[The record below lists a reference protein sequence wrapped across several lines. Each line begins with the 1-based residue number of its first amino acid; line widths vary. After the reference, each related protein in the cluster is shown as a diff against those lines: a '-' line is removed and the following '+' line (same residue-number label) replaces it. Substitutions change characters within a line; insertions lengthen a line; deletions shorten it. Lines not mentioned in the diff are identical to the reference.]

1 MDGSLFSTSEGGV
14 EPWERN
20 GGFLLYL
27 AAMFY
32 VFLGFEI
39 ICDEFM
45 VPALNLF
52 CERLGM
58 TDDFAGAT
66 LMGLGSCAPDVFSGV
81 FGLLVLKTDVGA
93 GTIVGSLLF
102 NHLAIL
108 GGVCLAV
115 PPFKVHVVSFVRE
128 TLFYTIS
135 LALLLGSL
143 WDHKVTV
150 WESTA
155 LLGTYVVFCVVCGF
169 TTRISAFLARLHTR
183 FLSRL
188 QQQEDRD
195 ARQPLLVNDEPGAT
209 ITVESAAAVAAED
222 EDKKAQAAAAAVA
235 QAETQSP
242 DARDPENKYGSLP
255 QLPTATA
262 DSASAA
268 TATASTSK
276 KPEETK
282 EAEKANVRRLK
293 EMSSRLFQTVCEEGA
308 AQGREL
314 PTGKALGLSYG
325 DVHMHGFLE
334 KKSEWYTKIRVSSR
348 QWQKRWFVLDEG
360 LWYCRNPL
368 FPDVNRR
375 VLPLWAAYRV
385 DHCDPHDPRVFALFV
400 PGGTRITL
408 RAGTPARAEEWIS
421 CISRRISLQ
430 RESCPDLVREDGV
443 VGIGTEEFD
452 DEVVSLWT
460 PPATLLRKVLWV
472 LGLPLLTAFTI
483 TIPNVKIRR
492 FRSWY
497 VLTFLN
503 VLVWLAA
510 MSYGMLWCAD
520 RFALAVGIPA
530 DIMGLTITAIGA
542 SLPSFF
548 GSIISARQGTTS
560 MAVSNT
566 FGANLSSILVA
577 IGLPCF
583 IHTAII
589 QPGHAQ
595 PIESQGILKTVLVLG
610 AALFIFLVSL
620 CITRMRFNRVLGIF
634 YFFLYAAL
642 LSLVVVLEELHID
655 W

>member
-1 MDGSLFSTSEGGV
+1 V
-14 EPWERN
+14 EPWERD

-115 PPFKVHVVSFVRE
+115 PPFKVHMASFVRE
-128 TLFYTIS
+128 TLFYAIS

-150 WESTA
+150 WESSA
-155 LLGTYVVFCVVCGF
+155 LLGTYIIFCVVCGF
-169 TTRISAFLARLHTR
+169 TPRILALFVRLRTR
-183 FLSRL
+183 FLGRL
-188 QQQEDRD
+188 QRKEDREVH
-195 ARQPLLVNDEPGAT
+195 QPLLVNDEPGPT
-209 ITVESAAAVAAED
+209 ITVESAAAAAD
-222 EDKKAQAAAAAVA
+222 EDKKAQAAATAVA
-235 QAETQSP
+235 RAETQSP
-242 DARDPENKYGSLP
+242 DMHEPENQCGSLSQFP
-255 QLPTATA
+255 DTNAA
-262 DSASAA
+262 SASVA
-268 TATASTSK
+268 TTTTAPPTR
-276 KPEETK
+276 KPEEDK

-293 EMSSRLFQTVCEEGA
+293 EMSSRLFQTVREEGA

-314 PTGKALGLSYG
+314 PTGTALGLGYG
-325 DVHMHGFLE
+325 NVHMHGFLE

-368 FPDVNRR
+368 FPTVNRR
-375 VLPLWAAYRV
+375 VLPLWATYRV
-385 DHCDPHDPRVFALFV
+385 ERCDPQDPRVFALVV

-408 RAGTPARAEEWIS
+408 RADTPARAEEWIT
-421 CISRRISLQ
+421 CISRRINLQ
-430 RESCPDLVREDGV
+430 RESCPDLVHEDGV

-452 DEVVSLWT
+452 DEVVALWT
-460 PPATLLRKVLWV
+460 PPTTFVRKVLWV
-472 LGLPLLTAFTI
+472 LGLPLLALFTI

-497 VLTFLN
+497 VVTFLN

-530 DIMGLTITAIGA
+530 DIMGLTITAVGA

-583 IHTAII
+583 IHTVII

-610 AALFIFLVSL
+610 AALIIFLVSL
-620 CITRMRFNRVLGIF
+620 CITRMRFNRVLGFF
-634 YFFLYAAL
+634 YLFLYATL
-642 LSLVVVLEELHID
+642 LAVVVLLEQLHID